1 MEFIVSRN
9 DLMKA
14 LRHVQPAVFK
24 SKKLPHLRCVMFS
37 FPDDAKR
44 NVMTIHAYNGEV
56 WISETI
62 PLDAPA
68 VQARPIVVLHS
79 DIINLIKSL
88 DEQPLHFTVFEYQLK
103 VVHSC
108 GSFRLPLYTSCDVF
122 SAMRPCPDVEA
133 PDSYSFDYEAPGL
146 RSVLSKCAFA
156 MAKDEL
162 RPTMS
167 AVCMNLTEEYAD
179 FVSSDGHKLV
189 RVRKKPVYFS
199 DCKLVSTQLLI
210 PSDVVRMLLKIL
222 PPTGDIIFAFQ
233 EESTERR
240 SSALITIDDTIKI
253 SFRPIE
259 GRYPNYLGVIPEYG
273 VFKVT
278 VDRKLLMK
286 SVNRLGYFSPDKS
299 MVRIDLSSESLNLR
313 VKDVDYGIYGDEV
326 VACSVKKIDGT
337 SLSPGCLLSVGL
349 KASTLVDILKVIN
362 TEEVTLQFIDSSRC
376 VLIFPQTQSDIE
388 DITMLMMPILLSD

>member
-9 DLMKA
+9 NLMKA
-14 LRHVQPAVFK
+14 LRHVQPAVRK
-24 SKKLPHLRCVMFS
+24 SKELPILRYVMFS

-68 VQARPIVVLHS
+68 VQARPVYVYHS

-108 GSFRLPLYTSCDVF
+108 GSFRLPLNCCNVF
-122 SAMRPCPDVEA
+122 PAMCPCPDVEA
-133 PDSYSFDYEAPGL
+133 PDGYSFDYEAPGL

-156 MAKDEL
+156 MSKSEF
-162 RPTMS
+162 RPTMM

-199 DCKLVSTQLLI
+199 DCKLVSTQLII

-233 EESTERR
+233 KESEER
-240 SSALITIDDTIKI
+240 SPSALITIDDTIKI

-286 SVNRLGYFSPDKS
+286 SVNRLGYFSTDKGL
-299 MVRIDLSSESLNLR
+299 VRIDLSSESLSLR
-313 VKDVDYGIYGDEV
+313 VRDVDYDGDEV
-326 VACSVKKIDGT
+326 VACSVKKMDGT
-337 SLSPGCLLSVGL
+337 SLSPGCFLSVGL

-362 TEEVTLQFIDSSRC
+362 TAEVTLQFIDSTHC

-388 DITMLMMPILLSD
+388 DITILMMPILLSD